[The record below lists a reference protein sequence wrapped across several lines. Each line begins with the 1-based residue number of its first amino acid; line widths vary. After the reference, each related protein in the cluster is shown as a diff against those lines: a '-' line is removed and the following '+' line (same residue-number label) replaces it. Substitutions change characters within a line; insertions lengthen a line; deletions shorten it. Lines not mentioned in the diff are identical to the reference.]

1 MVNKVIAILL
11 LFLLNIPLFSKWSFV
26 VYYQVNKSY
35 IAKELCINKNRPQ
48 LHCDGKCFLAKK
60 LKAEEEKEQKATS
73 EKLEKMPEIV
83 LFFDN
88 NPVDFSG
95 NSSFEELPKLHS
107 FSYLEP
113 KYGSPLLGIFQPP
126 KI

>member
-11 LFLLNIPLFSKWSFV
+11 LFLLNIPLFSRWSFV

-35 IAKELCINKNRPQ
+35 IAKELCINRNKPQ
-48 LHCDGKCFLAKK
+48 LHCEGKCFLAKK
-60 LKAEEEKEQKATS
+60 LKAAEEKEQKATS

-88 NPVDFSG
+88 SHVDLSG
-95 NSSFEELPKLHS
+95 LSSFEEFPKHHS

-113 KYGSPLLGIFQPP
+113 SYGSPLLGIFQPP

>member
-35 IAKELCINKNRPQ
+35 IAKELCINKNRPM

-60 LKAEEEKEQKATS
+60 LKAEEKKNKKQ
-73 EKLEKMPEIV
+73 
-83 LFFDN
+83 
-88 NPVDFSG
+88 
-95 NSSFEELPKLHS
+95 
-107 FSYLEP
+107 
-113 KYGSPLLGIFQPP
+113 PLRN
-126 KI
+126 